1 MNVSGVYVLCVSL
14 FLLGGF
20 QVKYGEAW
28 VWSGVGGNEV
38 SKIV

>member
-1 MNVSGVYVLCVSL
+1 MNGVHALCV
-14 FLLGGF
+14 FLLLLGAF

-28 VWSGVGGNEV
+28 VWSGAGGNEV